1 VRDGRRCTGT
11 CWVESLYGVVVDLE
25 RGVGVA
31 PSEPDDVVAPI
42 VELDEPVANHVVR
55 QTDVVHDK
63 HAAIHLPTTTRTQLT
78 PPLNSTV

>member
-1 VRDGRRCTGT
+1 M
-11 CWVESLYGVVVDLE
+11 VVDLE

-63 HAAIHLPTTTRTQLT
+63 HAAIHLPTRHEHSSHRHSTQPYRL
-78 PPLNSTV
+78 PAYVVKKN